1 MTTKQK
7 PKQQPLDPATIEVEG
22 RYIYDSGRGTRL
34 LVSVEYLYA
43 DRGEATVRAADRL
56 GYGLPSGWT
65 YGRKGIKLNR
75 LVATEQQEKHLRNV
89 AKFWAAKRA
98 GRKRVAQLK
107 EWAKEEAENKE
118 LAELREVNE
127 FVKTAGYLAEQL
139 ERRAKDIRQK
149 AQRAIDGRGYRNSF
163 VEQAGDILVEYAGNS
178 GNSAV
183 GSLITEAIDADE
195 AARAFRKERRDAER
209 AEREAKQVAA

>member
-43 DRGEATVRAADRL
+43 DRGEATVRAADRY
-56 GYGLPSGWT
+56 YGLPSGWT

-75 LVATEQQEKHLRNV
+75 LVATEQQEKHLHNV

-139 ERRAKDIRQK
+139 ERRAQDIRQK